1 VFAWHKGELGRCLVG
16 EHSIDTQGLPPC
28 WMTPKRLSYWEEG
41 EVNMQI
47 HALVDLGEMCK
58 NASKYACWVTLLIK
72 KDGSWRFVGI
82 IVHWIFKQDEIIF
95 PCL

>member
-1 VFAWHKGELGRCLVG
+1 
-16 EHSIDTQGLPPC
+16 
-28 WMTPKRLSYWEEG
+28 MTPKRLSYWEEG

-72 KDGSWRFVGI
+72 KDGS
-82 IVHWIFKQDEIIF
+82 
-95 PCL
+95 